1 MAWRSRTRSLQVF
14 DTELSADAVEWC
26 PLPQWQ
32 NVLACGT
39 YQLLKTPDGAGVGSS
54 IPSRVGRIYLFQFRQ
69 EGPLC
74 PPLTE
79 VQRIDTPA
87 ILDIKWCHVPVS
99 ERPLLGMA
107 TATGE
112 LQLYKLIDTQEGSC
126 GLKAVSSL
134 ELGPDRLALSLDWS
148 TGRGDSSGMRVV
160 SSDSA
165 GCVNVLSVAEAGL
178 TALSQW
184 KAHDFEAWISA
195 FSYWDTQLL
204 YSGGDDCKL
213 KGWDLRVGPSTP
225 TFTSKRHSMGVCSI
239 HSNPHREHILAT
251 GSYDEQVLLWDGRCL
266 RQPLSESPLGG
277 GVWRLKWHPT
287 HEHLL
292 LAACMHND
300 FHILH
305 CQQALEGGGG
315 ACPVVASYILHNS
328 LAYGADW
335 SRLAPGGPPPSSPQE
350 RAAKAGTRTECGGH
364 LRIQYES
371 PTASFDTSLE
381 DEAGRYIP
389 ENSPPLAAQ
398 PPTPAEDTPSLSCLL
413 ATCSFYDHMLHVW
426 RWDWSPEEA
435 NVGGA
440 EGGLREAGTGD
451 QGEAGLSTDRRAAEQ
466 EEKSATHPAQ

>member
-26 PLPQWQ
+26 PVSPW
-32 NVLACGT
+32 NSVLACGT
-39 YQLLKTPDGAGVGSS
+39 YQLVKEPDEAGAVLAT
-54 IPSRVGRIYLFQFRQ
+54 PSRVGRLYLFQFCQ

-79 VQRIDTPA
+79 LQRIDTPA
-87 ILDIKWCHVPVS
+87 ILDIKWCHVPVL

-107 TATGE
+107 TARGE
-112 LQLYKLIDTQEGSC
+112 LQLHRLNDTQEGSC
-126 GLKAVSSL
+126 RLEAVSGL

-148 TGRGDSSGMRVV
+148 TGRGDSAGVRVV

-165 GCVNVLSVAEAGL
+165 GGVNVLSLAPAGL
-178 TALSQW
+178 TALAKW
-184 KAHDFEAWISA
+184 KAHDYEAWISA

-204 YSGGDDCKL
+204 YSGGDDCRL
-213 KGWDLRVGPSTP
+213 KGWDLRIGPSTP

-251 GSYDEQVLLWDGRCL
+251 GSYDEQVLLWDGRSL
-266 RQPLSESPLGG
+266 RQPLSESALGG
-277 GVWRLKWHPT
+277 GVWRLKWHPA

-335 SRLAPGGPPPSSPQE
+335 SHLALGGPPPSSPQE
-350 RAAKAGTRTECGGH
+350 RAEGGAARAELGGH

-389 ENSPPLAAQ
+389 ENSAPLVAPP
-398 PPTPAEDTPSLSCLL
+398 PAPAGDGPALSCLL

-426 RWDWSPEEA
+426 RWDWTPEER
-435 NVGGA
+435 GQG
-440 EGGLREAGTGD
+440 EAGTGEG
-451 QGEAGLSTDRRAAEQ
+451 GEAGASMDTGSAAEAI
-466 EEKSATHPAQ
+466 SVTHPAQ